1 MVLVFTCTLMIHGHL
16 GPDKIER
23 STSASLLG
31 IYKSFRS
38 EGLITKLRWQT
49 RGGRLPTADG
59 YTCQCTLGLLTNKAS
74 SLNKILII

>member
-1 MVLVFTCTLMIHGHL
+1 MVLVFTCTLMIYTWTFRSTF
-16 GPDKIER
+16 ER
-23 STSASLLG
+23 SALLLG

-38 EGLITKLRWQT
+38 EELITKLRWQT

-59 YTCQCTLGLLTNKAS
+59 YTCQCTLRLLTNKAS